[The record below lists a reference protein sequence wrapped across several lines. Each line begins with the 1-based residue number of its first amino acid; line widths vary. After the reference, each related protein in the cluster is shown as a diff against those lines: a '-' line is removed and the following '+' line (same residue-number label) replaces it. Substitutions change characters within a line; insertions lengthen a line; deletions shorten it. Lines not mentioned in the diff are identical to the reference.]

1 MSRIREALSKVESE
15 RRRPQ
20 GFEPEAAEPRPVERA
35 PFEPK
40 LAAYTPPQTAAP
52 SYAPVPEPAPPP
64 APVVPEAPAPAYD
77 EEPLPGIPADFQ
89 RELATLRST
98 LESALP
104 GRPTRVVLFTAAVG
118 GEGTTTVAAN
128 FARVLAQ
135 DPTQSVLYV
144 DANVRRPSGALFFGL
159 PEGPGLRELALAR
172 GAADFDRAV
181 QAVERHNLHV
191 LTAQVATGDTAH
203 LYAADAVREFWARFG
218 PRYHW
223 IVLDAAPVLEA
234 PETPILGATVDTS
247 VFVVQA
253 ARTKR
258 GVVQRAMDKCAK
270 SNAPVLG
277 VVLNRRRL
285 DIPEFIYRRI

>member
-1 MSRIREALSKVESE
+1 MPA
-15 RRRPQ
+15 P
-20 GFEPEAAEPRPVERA
+20 AAI
-35 PFEPK
+35 
-40 LAAYTPPQTAAP
+40 
-52 SYAPVPEPAPPP
+52 PAPPALAFDP
-64 APVVPEAPAPAYD
+64 
-77 EEPLPGIPADFQ
+77 EEPLPGIPLDFQ

-104 GRPTRVVLFTAAVG
+104 GRPTRVVMFTAAVA

-128 FARVLAQ
+128 FARVVAQ
-135 DPTQSVLYV
+135 DPAQSVLYV

-181 QAVERHNLHV
+181 QAVERHNLHA
-191 LTAQVATGDTAH
+191 LTARPASGDMAH
-203 LYAADAVREFWARFG
+203 VFAADAVREFWARFG

-234 PETPILGATVDTS
+234 PETPILGSTVDTS
-247 VFVVQA
+247 VFVVEA

-258 GVVQRAMDKCAK
+258 GVVQRAMDRCAK
-270 SNAPVLG
+270 ANAPVLG

>member
-15 RRRPQ
+15 RRRPP
-20 GFEPEAAEPRPVERA
+20 GYEPEVSEPKPVERA

-40 LAAYTPPQTAAP
+40 IAAYAPPPAP
-52 SYAPVPEPAPPP
+52 AYAPVPEP
-64 APVVPEAPAPAYD
+64 VTAPAPMVAPEPPALAYD
-77 EEPLPGIPADFQ
+77 EEPLPGIPSDFQ

-104 GRPTRVVLFTAAVG
+104 GRPTRVVLFAAAVS

-144 DANVRRPSGALFFGL
+144 DANVRRPNGSLFFGL

-191 LTAQVATGDTAH
+191 LTAHAATGDTAH
-203 LYAADAVREFWARFG
+203 LFAVDAVREFWARFG

-234 PETPILGATVDTS
+234 PETPLLGSTVDTT

-270 SNAPVLG
+270 ANAPVLG